1 MKKGIEMT
9 RNQCAGENPKSRP
22 RAVLPGPLGLFS
34 LLCRICLLSFAFL
47 SGLALASSAQ
57 AEDAKATQTDER
69 CIVTASVCVEAGGTR
84 IVNGIAVTRDCWGG
98 IIL

>member
-1 MKKGIEMT
+1 MT